1 VLVRECKYCGKPI
14 ARRKQKGGREREYC
28 NDSCRQLAYQARHP
42 EKRYVTRIMKRIQRD
57 RWKEDP
63 RLMPW
68 QEELEAAHRQIQ
80 QLKSDR
86 LHLEQENSLL
96 SWDLH
101 ERDREIHH
109 LSFKLAEAEGEI
121 ARLKVLLDSQSKRK
135 R

>member
-1 VLVRECKYCGKPI
+1 VRECKYCGKPI

-28 NDSCRQLAYQARHP
+28 NESCRQLAYQARHP
-42 EKRYVTRIMKRIQRD
+42 EKRYVTRIMNRIRRD
-57 RWKEDP
+57 QWKEDP

-68 QEELEAAHRQIQ
+68 QEELEAAYRQIQ

-86 LHLEQENSLL
+86 LGLEGTNSLL

-101 ERDREIHH
+101 ERDREIQH
-109 LSFKLAEAEGEI
+109 LRWRLAEAEAEI
-121 ARLKVLLDSQSKRK
+121 ARLKVLLDSYGKRK